1 MKASYNDKD
10 LLSVQKSIMETEGW
24 LTLADVQDGADSVA
38 AASSFIRPDKIPSS
52 CFDGIFVFVF
62 KIHLPSVTIY
72 KGSID

>member
-38 AASSFIRPDKIPSS
+38 AASSFIRPDKSPSS

-62 KIHLPSVTIY
+62 KIYLPSVTIY